1 MDENSNPYPWYEQLP
16 PGNET
21 LEQGDFAPDC
31 SIVLPPTELY
41 EGQEI
46 DITIQKRDV
55 IILSQSC
62 DLENGKI
69 DRVMVCPYFGIEQ
82 YWSFFGSLSKK
93 DKKSMLKKL
102 QQSGLPGAHLLH
114 PLPNAKQPIVVDFRN
129 IYGIPFPYL
138 QAYCASMD
146 RYRLLPP
153 YKEHLSQAFARYFMR
168 VGLPASIPPYEPQTQ
183 TRP

>member
-1 MDENSNPYPWYEQLP
+1 MDGQPNPYPWYESLQT
-16 PGNET
+16 GDET
-21 LEQGDFAPDC
+21 LEQGDFVSNC

-69 DRVMVCPYFGIEQ
+69 DRVMVCPYFEIET
-82 YWSFFGSLSKK
+82 YWNLTGMQSKG
-93 DKKSMLKKL
+93 KKRGMLKKL
-102 QQSGLPGAHLLH
+102 TQSGLPGAHLLH
-114 PLPNAKQPIVVDFRN
+114 PLPNSQQPIVVDFRN

-138 QAYCASMD
+138 QTYCASMA

-168 VGLPASIPPYEPQTQ
+168 VGLPAGVPPYEPQA
-183 TRP
+183 